1 MRKQE
6 KAGGAKTKDGSL
18 EKHRKHLPA
27 SSLPQSRAAQHQ
39 EGSRRGILPCREK
52 ERRRPPQSHHS
63 RGLQPVLSR
72 IPQSSSKLNSTDSHP
87 ESPLLTH
94 LLKEGPV
101 RSHLPANGERS
112 GPGDSGSGGN
122 PSQGHGVGAAG
133 ELQWLGAAGRARGL
147 AL

>member
-94 LLKEGPV
+94 LLK
-101 RSHLPANGERS
+101 
-112 GPGDSGSGGN
+112 D
-122 PSQGHGVGAAG
+122 GAASAIRPAATPMPALHDQDATAPCHTG
-133 ELQWLGAAGRARGL
+133 DWSCHGSAPMLGS
-147 AL
+147 